1 MQLFEKASGSLENP
15 KIKLTEIQLYRS
27 KSGNY
32 PGSVYVKPIDRQGW
46 YARIETDGSL
56 TINKYN
62 ILPGLEDDLRSFA
75 KNPISYVSSFGKL
88 TGNCCFCS
96 LPLTED
102 RSLEAGYGPIC
113 AEKYGLPYPEK
124 KVKSKKK
131 KPKAEEPEKQ
141 INTEE
146 LAEEISRELANF
158 YGGNENCYR
167 HYSRFF
173 NYSEG
178 VKYLA
183 AKTNSYW
190 LLDAIA
196 SWQLSNEV
204 KNSPMSEGFQIWE
217 LTRTDGNQA
226 VLTGAWDTNQIVV
239 TQEIEYTDFPLP
251 KIKLWLS
258 DEILCLP
265 SER

>member
-1 MQLFEKASGSLENP
+1 M
-15 KIKLTEIQLYRS
+15 
-27 KSGNY
+27 
-32 PGSVYVKPIDRQGW
+32 
-46 YARIETDGSL
+46 
-56 TINKYN
+56 
-62 ILPGLEDDLRSFA
+62 
-75 KNPISYVSSFGKL
+75 
-88 TGNCCFCS
+88 
-96 LPLTED
+96 
-102 RSLEAGYGPIC
+102 
-113 AEKYGLPYPEK
+113 
-124 KVKSKKK
+124 
-131 KPKAEEPEKQ
+131 
-141 INTEE
+141 
-146 LAEEISRELANF
+146 SRELASF
-158 YGGNENCYR
+158 YGGSDNCYR

-183 AKTNSYW
+183 SEANCYW